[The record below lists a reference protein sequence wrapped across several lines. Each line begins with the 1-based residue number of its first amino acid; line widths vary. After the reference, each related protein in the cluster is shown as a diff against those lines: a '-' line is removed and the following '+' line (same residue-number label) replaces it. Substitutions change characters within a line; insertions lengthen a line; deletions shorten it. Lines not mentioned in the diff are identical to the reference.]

1 MKKQKTKDEDWG
13 RKHILVSGGIK
24 QSQKSYML
32 CGLNVLHNEVMYT
45 YMQDSTGILCIYVY
59 IVYILYVYILYIV
72 YINCVYRY
80 TVCIFV
86 YIHNI

>member
-13 RKHILVSGGIK
+13 RKHILVSGVIK

-59 IVYILYVYILYIV
+59 IVLYVYILYIV

>member
-13 RKHILVSGGIK
+13 RKHILVSGVIK

-59 IVYILYVYILYIV
+59 IVYTVCVYFIYCVYKLCIQVYCVYI
-72 YINCVYRY
+72 CVH
-80 TVCIFV
+80 T
-86 YIHNI
+86 